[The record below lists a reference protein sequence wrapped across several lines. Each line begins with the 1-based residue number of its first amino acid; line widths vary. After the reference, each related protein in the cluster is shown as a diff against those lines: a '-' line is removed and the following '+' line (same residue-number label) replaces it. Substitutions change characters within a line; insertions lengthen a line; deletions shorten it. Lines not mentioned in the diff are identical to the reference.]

1 MHKAASI
8 IALGLALAACIPR
21 GEGPPAQAVPPVPDN
36 PVAQPPAGSQ
46 AILQCQ
52 LDLARDNVQ
61 FRTLTDRTF
70 GNGCSAIG
78 AVQLTDIGTPTTNLG
93 AMTCPVARQYARW
106 VREAVQPAAARM
118 LGSSVSR
125 IETFGTYSCRTVN
138 SRPGARISE
147 HGYAN
152 AVDVAVFVLKDG
164 RRVTVEHGWN
174 GADERVR
181 GFLRAVHKEGCRRF
195 SVGLGPDADALHYN
209 HLHFDMGRSGTCR

>member
-1 MHKAASI
+1 MRKGAI
-8 IALGLALAACIPR
+8 IAALALGACIPR
-21 GEGPPAQAVPPVPDN
+21 GEQPPEAVPPAPGVSGTQPPAQ
-36 PVAQPPAGSQ
+36 SQ

-52 LDLARDNVQ
+52 AELARENVQ
-61 FRTLTDRTF
+61 FRALTDRTF

-106 VREAVQPAAARM
+106 VREAVQPAASRM

-125 IETFGTYSCRTVN
+125 IETFGTYACRTVN
-138 SRPGARISE
+138 SQAGARISE

-152 AVDVAVFVLKDG
+152 AVDVAAFVLKDG

-174 GADERVR
+174 GADEPARR
-181 GFLRAVHKEGCRRF
+181 FLRAVHREGCRRF

-209 HLHFDMGRSGTCR
+209 HLHFDMGPSGTCR